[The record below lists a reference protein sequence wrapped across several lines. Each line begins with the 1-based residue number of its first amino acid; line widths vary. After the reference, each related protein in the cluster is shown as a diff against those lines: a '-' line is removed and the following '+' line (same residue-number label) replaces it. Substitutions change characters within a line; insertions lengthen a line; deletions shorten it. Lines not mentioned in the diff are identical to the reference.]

1 MDAVEDLSPALK
13 KIKFK
18 SASVAGALG
27 FLLPWAGALYVR
39 KYWGA
44 VALLIVDIVLGAFRG
59 VPGVRLLLFIY
70 HTGTAYLVYR
80 WSEQVNQQ
88 ARAQLEEF
96 RNS

>member
-1 MDAVEDLSPALK
+1 MVEDSTSTLR

-27 FLLPWAGALYVR
+27 FLLPWAGALYVG

-44 VALLIVDIVLGAFRG
+44 VALLAVDIVLAAFRNA
-59 VPGVRLLLFIY
+59 PGGTLFLFLY

-80 WSEQVNQQ
+80 WSEQANNR
-88 ARAQLEEF
+88 ARAQLEAF
-96 RNS
+96 QNS